1 MHPRSARNR
10 PAHLGAGALPANRDP
25 AVESAAR
32 QLLAAG
38 LAPETVAA
46 AVVDAIRTERLYVF
60 PAPEL
65 KERFRARMNDV
76 LADRPPR
83 PSGSV
88 GLPQPAPRR
97 S

>member
-1 MHPRSARNR
+1 MSDELELKAVIPD
-10 PAHLGAGALPANRDP
+10 PDALR
-25 AVESAAR
+25 
-32 QLLAAG
+32 
-38 LAPETVAA
+38 
-46 AVVDAIRTERLYVF
+46 ERLR
-60 PAPEL
+60 ASGGR
-65 KERFRARMNDV
+65 ERFRARMNDV